1 MFVQHEKGQRDV
13 AGQPILPVQFSVPVE
28 ARKDLKRLAIDISD
42 ELVPKGELRYTEMCA
57 YAALYLLSC
66 GEDEVKRIVRAGMA
80 HEVVYEVEAS
90 KAKPKVS
97 EPEPKPVPAE
107 PEPKSLPAEAEP
119 KPSTPIKPPVNA
131 ASVWK
136 ETTPKPNQGDVK
148 GLNSDGP
155 AARKVRKTPRRK

>member
-57 YAALYLLSC
+57 YASLYLLSC

-80 HEVVYEVEAS
+80 HEVVYEAQAS
-90 KAKPKVS
+90 EPEPKVS
-97 EPEPKPVPAE
+97 EPKPLPAVPKPLPAE
-107 PEPKSLPAEAEP
+107 PEPK
-119 KPSTPIKPPVNA
+119 PSAPVKPPVNA

-136 ETTPKPNQGDVK
+136 ETTPKPDQGDVK
-148 GLNSDGP
+148 GLDSDRP
-155 AARKVRKTPRRK
+155 PARKVRKSPRRK